1 MAAGRRTSLAS
12 LAGQKVDDVP
22 GRSDPL
28 LLALPLST
36 MVPTRFNP
44 RRNFGTEDDLRDF
57 GLKLKKRQLQPA
69 VVVSRAAYLKLWP
82 EEADSVD
89 SAPYVIANGERRFR
103 ASLAVGLT
111 TLNVVHNE
119 DVAKSRAD
127 FLDAVL
133 SENNDRADLDPI
145 ERAIGIETMVEQL
158 GGADQVA
165 AHYGKTKGW
174 VSQQRKLLKLT
185 PELQALV
192 SQGEMPIR
200 VARDIA
206 GLPHPEQVEAW
217 AVEVQRRTEVERAPR
232 APRAAKITA
241 PALVAMPSPQASPE
255 STRFTAVNQSTSAG
269 PQPGP
274 VPTQPAGE
282 PNPFTAVS
290 QGTSAV
296 PQPDPVP
303 TQPAGEPSPFTAV
316 NQALPPMG
324 EEDGSQEPLDV
335 APQRDEPQQV
345 PDPRS
350 PAPAAF
356 QAQRSSFFVPWND
369 GVATMDLFFARV
381 PEAQRH
387 LAINRYAELLGS
399 PEAFAND
406 LAAATDPAFRAQVV
420 ELLLKDL

>member
-28 LLALPLST
+28 LLTLPLST

-44 RRNFGTEDDLRDF
+44 RRSFGTEDDLREF

-82 EEADSVD
+82 EEADCVE

-133 SENNDRADLDPI
+133 SENNDREDLDPI

-158 GGADQVA
+158 GGAHQVA

-185 PELQALV
+185 PELRALV

-200 VARDIA
+200 IARDIA

-217 AVEVQRRTEVERAPR
+217 ALEVRRRAEAERAPR
-232 APRAAKITA
+232 APRASKVTA
-241 PALVAMPSPQASPE
+241 AAPVAMPSPQASPE
-255 STRFTAVNQSTSAG
+255 STRFTAVNRSLSA
-269 PQPGP
+269 
-274 VPTQPAGE
+274 A
-282 PNPFTAVS
+282 
-290 QGTSAV
+290 
-296 PQPDPVP
+296 PQPDPVS
-303 TQPAGEPSPFTAV
+303 TQPAGDPSRFTAV
-316 NQALPPMG
+316 NQAAPPAG
-324 EEDGSQEPLDV
+324 EGPSSQEPLDV
-335 APQRDEPQQV
+335 APQSAEPQHV

-350 PAPAAF
+350 PAPAPS
-356 QAQRSSFFVPWND
+356 QAQRSSFFVPWTD
-369 GVATMDLFFARV
+369 GAAAMDLFFARI
-381 PEAQRH
+381 PEAERH
-387 LAINRYAELLGS
+387 RAINRYAELLGS
-399 PEAFAND
+399 PEAFVSD
-406 LAAATDPAFRAQVV
+406 LAAATDPAFRAQVA